1 MSHAKTQYIF
11 SNQNHQLKL
20 RYKVQ
25 RTCDDPIMLAK
36 NLCQHAWNG
45 YFQTF

>member
-1 MSHAKTQYIF
+1 
-11 SNQNHQLKL
+11 
-20 RYKVQ
+20 
-25 RTCDDPIMLAK
+25 MLAK